1 MPSAGWRI
9 SRSRSGLLFSGW
21 TGLLF
26 PLGPVRY
33 REHEVRDVGR
43 SVHGEAGM
51 VILDSDPCRADSV
64 RVTLFVPH
72 LPDGIDYL
80 VEAVDEVADAAI
92 RGFVGVDAV
101 ELLGLCEQFSHIAA
115 GRGNLSFALYDLA
128 EGLLEQR
135 SRFGE
140 GAVAVALLDVA
151 WALSDISFM

>member
-1 MPSAGWRI
+1 M
-9 SRSRSGLLFSGW
+9 
-21 TGLLF
+21 
-26 PLGPVRY
+26 
-33 REHEVRDVGR
+33 
-43 SVHGEAGM
+43 
-51 VILDSDPCRADSV
+51 

-151 WALSDISFM
+151 WALSAISFM